1 MTFARTLLVLPV
13 LFWLSG
19 CVSSSE
25 PETPAASPA
34 PAAAAEEE
42 DSGGWFGGSDEPDE
56 NAEAESEALGVNYYL
71 WSAALDTIS
80 FMPLQ
85 AAESKSGVIISDWYT
100 APETPNERL
109 KVTVYILD
117 KQLRAD
123 AVRVAIF
130 RETKDATTGVWS
142 PAPVEAQTARKLE
155 DAILTRARQL
165 RVANSG

>member
-1 MTFARTLLVLPV
+1 MTIARILIALPAFLL
-13 LFWLSG
+13 LSA

-25 PETPAASPA
+25 PETPSAAPS
-34 PAAAAEEE
+34 AAGED
-42 DSGGWFGGSDEPDE
+42 DSGGWFSGSDEPDE
-56 NAEAESEALGVNYYL
+56 EAEEQSEALGVNYYL

-100 APETPNERL
+100 APETPGERL

-123 AVRVAIF
+123 AVRVAVF
-130 RETKDATTGVWS
+130 RETKDAATGQWS